1 MMINDD
7 DDDVFESPSNH
18 LPGLL
23 QSGEMD
29 FAMLLA
35 RVKKNAN
42 PHFCHLYKRK
52 IQELL
57 HGGVHALFDFR
68 ETGVDVLLQ
77 VVMVW
82 DDGTGIMGKN
92 PCRTCVYGICVY
104 GFARTRCSAQR
115 FSIACTQLFRTVCRF
130 SVGARLSYQGIL

>member
-1 MMINDD
+1 MDVAVDQEDD
-7 DDDVFESPSNH
+7 DAEGPKDSKPTKRKLEDPVAAVDATAAAAAATWKQNDASAAFLSEKNKCDFA
-18 LPGLL
+18 LLLLGLL

-35 RVKKNAN
+35 RVKKSAN

-77 VVMVW
+77 VR
-82 DDGTGIMGKN
+82 DLRD
-92 PCRTCVYGICVY
+92 
-104 GFARTRCSAQR
+104 
-115 FSIACTQLFRTVCRF
+115 
-130 SVGARLSYQGIL
+130 